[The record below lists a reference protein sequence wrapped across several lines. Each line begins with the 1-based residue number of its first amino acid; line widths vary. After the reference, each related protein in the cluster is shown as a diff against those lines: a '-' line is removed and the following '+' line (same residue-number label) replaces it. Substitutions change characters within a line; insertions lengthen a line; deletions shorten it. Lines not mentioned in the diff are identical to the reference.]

1 MRLLVPIPGLD
12 GAQWMVD
19 VWPFGSPYATANQ
32 LPPTPY
38 SFVGS
43 PSPFARTLPISP
55 FPGSPWA
62 GLGPHVCCA
71 DVLHALYRM
80 LRRRAVADDFWALD
94 ARRRDRVSKAFWVRC
109 RAAGAEAAAR
119 GQGAPPSLGQ
129 GEMDRQVQSG
139 VKRIDFMEGKTRCV
153 FFFSVFCETVPE
165 LFIKIN
171 FGSLADKRLSFAV
184 DGKVSSGEIR
194 MNGS

>member
-12 GAQWMVD
+12 GARWMVD
-19 VWPFGSPYATANQ
+19 VWPSGSPYAANQ

-62 GLGPHVCCA
+62 GLGPHVCCV

-80 LRRRAVADDFWALD
+80 LHRRAVADDFWALD

-109 RAAGAEAAAR
+109 RAAGAEAAR
-119 GQGAPPSLGQ
+119 WQRNGVSAPPSLRQ
-129 GEMDRQVQSG
+129 EEIDRQVQSG
-139 VKRIDFMEGKTRCV
+139 VKRIDFMEGRTRCV
-153 FFFSVFCETVPE
+153 FLRVLP
-165 LFIKIN
+165 N
-171 FGSLADKRLSFAV
+171 
-184 DGKVSSGEIR
+184 SS
-194 MNGS
+194 